1 MSEEALLEEKR
12 KRVFEQR
19 DQEERQEVERRRN
32 EWEEVESSA
41 LGGLRRMPEGM
52 KRSRFGDSTIGGVS
66 IVAIITRASD

>member
-12 KRVFEQR
+12 NRVFEQR
-19 DQEERQEVERRRN
+19 DREERQEAERRKN

-66 IVAIITRASD
+66 RSTVFRA